1 LYENWIDEIGWKTV
15 RKNLSLQMP
24 PIINLIIPSLIKSS
38 IQKQLYAAGTGR
50 LTKEEITKLARDDL
64 KAISTFLG
72 EKKYFMG
79 NKICSVD
86 AVVYGFVTRL
96 LNPDFPLA
104 SSEYTQTLKNVVD
117 YIKRIKVEYFN
128 A

>member
-1 LYENWIDEIGWKTV
+1 
-15 RKNLSLQMP
+15 MP
-24 PIINLIIPSLIKSS
+24 PILNILIPSILKSS
-38 IQKQLYAAGTGR
+38 IQKQLYAVGTGR

-79 NKICSVD
+79 NRICSVD
-86 AVVYGFVTRL
+86 AIVYGFITRL

-104 SSEYTQTLKNVVD
+104 DSEYTQTLKNVVD
-117 YIKRIKVEYFN
+117 YVQRIKVEYFN
-128 A
+128 S